1 MKNFSLYIVLL
12 STLILTSC
20 GTSASYTS
28 SAPFEDGIYYTPDKA
43 SIEAAVSAEQKQI
56 AALTEETKA
65 KTVCTEAVDTIV
77 LGETSK
83 DITLPLELDKSY
95 VVLLEGETY
104 EERFKKF
111 EDEEDYTF
119 SITFEMGYGAGYGYY
134 YPWYTHAY
142 YRPAHYY
149 YGWYNPW
156 YEPWYDPWYSP
167 WYYPSYYPYYGPS
180 YYYGWYDPWYYPGFY
195 PGYYPMYPHT
205 YPIGGITSNDVIH
218 GRRDLSRN
226 SNTSVAQ
233 ISGGNRHN
241 RTTTAAP
248 ATSVNQIRGREL
260 NRGGAP
266 SVKGD
271 NTGTVT
277 GNNGTIPT
285 RNGVR
290 NNYRASSSQNTRKE
304 QTASGR
310 DNGRATYQYNNNAT
324 QSTGASIN
332 YNQSRSN
339 YQSGYSGGGS
349 RSTGSSSGSSYRT
362 GGRR

>member
-1 MKNFSLYIVLL
+1 MKNISLYIVLL

-28 SAPFEDGIYYTPDKA
+28 GTLFQDGIYYTPDKA
-43 SIEAAVSAEQKQI
+43 AIEAAASAEQKQI
-56 AALTEETKA
+56 SALTEETKT
-65 KTVCTEAVDTIV
+65 KRIHPEAADTIV
-77 LGETSK
+77 LGETSRNV
-83 DITLPLELDKSY
+83 TLPLELDKSY

-111 EDEEDYTF
+111 DDEDDYTF
-119 SITFEMGYGAGYGYY
+119 SINFEMGYGVGYSHY
-134 YPWYTHAY
+134 YPWHSPVY

-195 PGYYPMYPHT
+195 PGYYPIYPNI
-205 YPIGGITSNDVIH
+205 YPIGGIATNDVVH
-218 GRRDLSRN
+218 GRRDLTRN
-226 SNTSVAQ
+226 NNTTTAQ
-233 ISGGNRHN
+233 ISNGNRLN
-241 RTTTAAP
+241 RSTTTS
-248 ATSVNQIRGREL
+248 ATGVNQIRGREL
-260 NRGGAP
+260 KRGGTTAAN
-266 SVKGD
+266 STGSSTVKE
-271 NTGTVT
+271 
-277 GNNGTIPT
+277 NNGTIPS

-290 NNYRASSSQNTRKE
+290 NQYRASSSQNNRKE
-304 QTASGR
+304 QTTSTGR

-324 QSTGASIN
+324 QSTGASST
-332 YNQSRSN
+332 YSQGRSG
-339 YQSGYSGGGS
+339 YQSGYSGGGA